1 MSSLSSFSR
10 IWASRSSL
18 KPESCSIAS
27 STLSRAVSPIRQA
40 IDTHSLMATLGVRIS
55 RGSRK
60 ANSLAGF
67 SVRMSLRASFSSW
80 REKGSSSKVVNT
92 LKIVWQNAMP
102 TAPMELSI
110 KEKWNRA
117 LPP

>member
-1 MSSLSSFSR
+1 MSSFSR
-10 IWASRSSL
+10 ILDSRSSL

-40 IDTHSLMATLGVRIS
+40 MDTHSLMATLGVRIR

-67 SVRMSLRASFSSW
+67 SVRISLRASFSSW
-80 REKGSSSKVVNT
+80 RENGRSSSVVKTLNT
-92 LKIVWQNAMP
+92 VWQKAMP
-102 TAPMELSI
+102 TAPTVQSM
-110 KEKWNRA
+110 KEKPKIM